1 MKILAIAVMLS
12 LMFLSSCH
20 SDTPNRMG
28 SAEPSHEIWTK
39 LLTQHVDAEGNVNYR
54 GFQKDSSALNAY
66 LHILVNNPPDKKKWS
81 SSAQLAYWIN
91 VYNAFT
97 ISLILDHYPVE
108 SIKDIGSK
116 IQVPFINSPW
126 DIKLIEID
134 GKKYDLNNV
143 EHSILRKDFEEPRIH
158 FAIVCASFS
167 CPKLRREAFT
177 AEKLET
183 QLQEQAVDFINDPAK
198 NTISKRKAEVSKI
211 FSWFKSDFTK
221 NGSLGDYLNLYSK
234 TKLEKDARIS
244 YMDYDWSLN
253 EVR

>member
-1 MKILAIAVMLS
+1 
-12 LMFLSSCH
+12 
-20 SDTPNRMG
+20 
-28 SAEPSHEIWTK
+28 
-39 LLTQHVDAEGNVNYR
+39 
-54 GFQKDSSALNAY
+54 
-66 LHILVNNPPDKKKWS
+66 LVNNPPDKKEWS
-81 SSAQLAYWIN
+81 ESAQLAYWIN

-97 ISLILDHYPVE
+97 IKLIIDHYPVE

-126 DIKLIEID
+126 DIKLIEIE

-177 AEKLET
+177 AEKLEE

-198 NTISKRKAEVSKI
+198 NSISKNKAEVSKI
-211 FSWFKSDFTK
+211 FQ
-221 NGSLGDYLNLYSK
+221 L
-234 TKLEKDARIS
+234 
-244 YMDYDWSLN
+244 
-253 EVR
+253 V